1 MVTPSKH
8 FYEFGAFQADV
19 NRRLLLREGQ
29 IVSLTPKAFDTLL
42 VLIENRGDLLEKD
55 RLMERVWPDTI
66 VEENNLS
73 QNISALRRALGEN
86 KNEHQFIVTVPGRG
100 YRFVAEVKEC
110 RQSLTAQPGTN
121 GRKSVVPEEPLSE
134 P

>member
-1 MVTPSKH
+1 MVTSSKH

-19 NRRLLLREGQ
+19 NRRLLLRDGK

-42 VLIENRGDLLEKD
+42 VLIEHRGDLLEKD
-55 RLMERVWPDTI
+55 QLMEKVWPDTI

-86 KNEHQFIVTVPGRG
+86 RTAHQFIVTVPGKG
-100 YRFVAEVKEC
+100 YRFVAEVTERWDEITKPAVPE
-110 RQSLTAQPGTN
+110 TTN
-121 GRKSVVPEEPLSE
+121 GHLP
-134 P
+134 